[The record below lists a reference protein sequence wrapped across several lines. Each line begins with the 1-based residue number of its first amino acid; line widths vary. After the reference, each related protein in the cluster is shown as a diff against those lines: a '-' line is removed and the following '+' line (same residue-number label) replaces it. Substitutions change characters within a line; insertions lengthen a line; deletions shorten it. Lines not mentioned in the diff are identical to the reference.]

1 MPTNLPPDAQEAE
14 RRYREAETVE
24 EKVATLEEYI
34 SLIPKH
40 KGTDH
45 LRADLRRKLSKLKEA
60 AQTRKKSGKQ
70 ASLFHIDREGAGQVV
85 ITGMTNVG
93 KSSLVVA
100 LTNAEP
106 QVSEAPYTTWEPT
119 PGMMDIDNVPVQLI
133 DTPPLTRE
141 FVDPEMLNLI
151 RRADILLLVIDLQTY
166 PLQQMEDALA
176 ILEENRIV
184 PENYRAREDD
194 ERRLVRKPLLI
205 VVNRTDDESLDE
217 DFEVLCELV
226 EGDCPF
232 IPVSALTGRGL
243 DRLKGAVFHRLGIMR
258 VFAKPPGRPPDLT
271 APFVLPLGS
280 TVEDLAGKVHRDFYH
295 NLKSA
300 RIWGTGVYDGQTVG
314 RDHVLHEGDVVEL
327 RAG

>member
-14 RRYREAETVE
+14 RRYREAETTE
-24 EKVATLEEYI
+24 EKVAALEEFI

-85 ITGMTNVG
+85 VAGMTNVG
-93 KSSLVVA
+93 KSSLVAA

-119 PGMMDIDNVPVQLI
+119 PGMMDVGNVPVQLI

-151 RRADILLLVIDLQTY
+151 RRADLLLLVIDLQTY
-166 PLQQMEDALA
+166 PLQQMEDALV
-176 ILEENRIV
+176 ILEGYRIV
-184 PENYRAREDD
+184 PESYRQTEDD
-194 ERRLVRKPLLI
+194 ERRIVRKPLLI

-217 DFEVLCELV
+217 DYEVLCELV
-226 EGDCPF
+226 EGDWPL
-232 IPVSALTGRGL
+232 IPVSALTARGL
-243 DRLKGAVFHRLGIMR
+243 DVLQDAIFARLGVMR
-258 VFAKPPGRPPDLT
+258 VYAKPPGRPPDLT

-280 TVEDLAGKVHRDFYH
+280 TVEDLAGKVHRDFLH
-295 NLKSA
+295 NLRSA
-300 RIWGTGVYDGQTVG
+300 RVWGSGVHDGQLVG

-327 RAG
+327 RA

>member
-1 MPTNLPPDAQEAE
+1 
-14 RRYREAETVE
+14 
-24 EKVATLEEYI
+24 
-34 SLIPKH
+34 
-40 KGTDH
+40 

-85 ITGMTNVG
+85 IAGMTNVG

-106 QVSEAPYTTWEPT
+106 QVTEAPFTTWEPT
-119 PGMMDIDNVPVQLI
+119 PGMMDIDHVPVQLI

-151 RRADILLLVIDLQTY
+151 RRADILLLVIDIQTY

-176 ILEENRIV
+176 ILDAHRIV
-184 PENYRAREDD
+184 PEQVREREDD
-194 ERRLVRKPLLI
+194 ERRLVRKPVLI
-205 VVNRTDDESLDE
+205 VVNRMDDENQDE
-217 DFEVLCELV
+217 DFELLRELL
-226 EGDCPF
+226 EGDLPL

-243 DRLKGAVFHRLGIMR
+243 DGLKHAIFHKLGIMR

-271 APFVLPLGS
+271 APFVLPLGG

-300 RIWGTGVYDGQTVG
+300 RVWGSGVHDGQMVG
-314 RDHVLHEGDVVEL
+314 RDHVLHEGDIVEL
-327 RAG
+327 RA

>member
-45 LRADLRRKLSKLKEA
+45 LRADLRRKLSKLKET

-70 ASLFHIDREGAGQVV
+70 ASPFHIDREGAGQVV
-85 ITGMTNVG
+85 VAGMTNVG

-119 PGMMDIDNVPVQLI
+119 PGMVDIDNVPVQLI
-133 DTPPLTRE
+133 DTPPLTPE

-151 RRADILLLVIDLQTY
+151 RRADLLLLVIDLQTY

-184 PENYRAREDD
+184 PEQYLEQDGD
-194 ERRLVRKPLLI
+194 ERRLARKPLLI
-205 VVNRTDDESLDE
+205 VVNRLDDESLEE

-226 EGDCPF
+226 EGEWPL
-232 IPVSALTGRGL
+232 IPVSARTGRGL
-243 DRLKGAVFHRLGIMR
+243 DRLKQAIFDRLGIMR

-271 APFVLPLGS
+271 APFVLALGS
-280 TVEDLAGKVHRDFYH
+280 TVEDLAGKVHRDFLY

-300 RIWGTGVYDGQTVG
+300 RVWGSGVHDGQMVG
-314 RDHVLHEGDVVEL
+314 RDHVLQEGDVVEL
-327 RAG
+327 RA

>member
-60 AQTRKKSGKQ
+60 AQTRKKSAKQ
-70 ASLFHIDREGAGQVV
+70 ASAFHIDREGAGQVV
-85 ITGMTNVG
+85 IAGMTNVG

-100 LTNAEP
+100 LTNAQP

-133 DTPPLTRE
+133 DTPPLTPE

-151 RRADILLLVIDLQTY
+151 RRADLLLLVINLQTY

-176 ILEENRIV
+176 ILDENRIV
-184 PENYRAREDD
+184 PKQSPEREEDG
-194 ERRLVRKPLLI
+194 RRLARKPLLI
-205 VVNRTDDESLDE
+205 VVNGMDDESLEE
-217 DFEVLCELV
+217 DFLVLCELL
-226 EGDCPF
+226 EGDWPL

-243 DRLKGAVFHRLGIMR
+243 DRLKEAVFDRLGVMR
-258 VFAKPPGRPPDLT
+258 VFAKPPGRPPDMT

-280 TVEDLAGKVHRDFYH
+280 TVEDLAAKVHRDFYY

-300 RIWGTGVYDGQTVG
+300 RVWGSGVYDGQMVG

-327 RAG
+327 RA

>member
-60 AQTRKKSGKQ
+60 AQTRKKSAKQ
-70 ASLFHIDREGAGQVV
+70 ASPFHIDREGAGQVV
-85 ITGMTNVG
+85 VAGMTNVG

-106 QVSEAPYTTWEPT
+106 QVSEAPFTTWEPT

-151 RRADILLLVIDLQTY
+151 RRADLLLLVINLQTY
-166 PLQQMEDALA
+166 PLQHMEEALA

-184 PENYRAREDD
+184 PEQYHQRADE
-194 ERRLVRKPLLI
+194 ERRLARKPLLL
-205 VVNRTDDESLDE
+205 VVNGTDDESLDE

-243 DRLKGAVFHRLGIMR
+243 ERLKQAIFQKLGIMR

-271 APFVLPLGS
+271 APFVLPLGG
-280 TVEDLAGKVHRDFYH
+280 TVEDLAAKVHRDFVH
-295 NLKSA
+295 HLKSA
-300 RIWGTGVYDGQTVG
+300 RVWGAGVHDGQMVG
-314 RDHVLHEGDVVEL
+314 RDHVLHEGDIVEL
-327 RAG
+327 RA

>member
-40 KGTDH
+40 KGTDR

-60 AQTRKKSGKQ
+60 AQTRKKSAKQ
-70 ASLFHIDREGAGQVV
+70 ASPFHIDREGAGQVV
-85 ITGMTNVG
+85 IAGMTNTG

-119 PGMMDIDNVPVQLI
+119 PGMMDVDNVPVQLI
-133 DTPPLTRE
+133 DTPPLTPE

-151 RRADILLLVIDLQTY
+151 RRADLLLLVIDLQTY
-166 PLQQMEDALA
+166 PLQQMDDALA

-184 PENYRAREDD
+184 PEQYEVQKGD
-194 ERRLVRKPLLI
+194 ERRLARKQVLI
-205 VVNRTDDESLDE
+205 VVNRLDDESLEE

-226 EGDCPF
+226 EGDWPL

-243 DRLKGAVFHRLGIMR
+243 DGLKQAVFDRLGVMR
-258 VFAKPPGRPPDLT
+258 VYAKPPGQPPDLS
-271 APFVLPLGS
+271 APFVLPLGG
-280 TVEDLAGKVHRDFYH
+280 TVEDLAGKVHRDFLY
-295 NLKSA
+295 NLKAA
-300 RIWGTGVYDGQTVG
+300 RVWGSGVHDGQMVG
-314 RDHVLHEGDVVEL
+314 RDHVLHEGDIVEL
-327 RAG
+327 RA

>member
-70 ASLFHIDREGAGQVV
+70 ASPFHIDREGAGQVV
-85 ITGMTNVG
+85 IAGMTNVG

-119 PGMMDIDNVPVQLI
+119 PGMMDVDNVPVQLI
-133 DTPPLTRE
+133 DTPPLTPE

-151 RRADILLLVIDLQTY
+151 RRADLLLLVIDLQTY

-184 PENYRAREDD
+184 PEQYREQDGD
-194 ERRLVRKPLLI
+194 ERRLARKPLLI
-205 VVNRTDDESLDE
+205 VVNRLDDESLEE

-226 EGDCPF
+226 EGDWPL

-243 DRLKGAVFHRLGIMR
+243 DRLKQAVFDKLGIMR

-280 TVEDLAGKVHRDFYH
+280 TVEDLAGKVHRDFFY

-300 RIWGTGVYDGQTVG
+300 RVWGSGVHDGQMVG
-314 RDHVLHEGDVVEL
+314 RDHVLHEGDIVEL
-327 RAG
+327 RA

>member
-24 EKVATLEEYI
+24 DKVATLEEYI

-60 AQTRKKSGKQ
+60 AQTRKKSAKQ
-70 ASLFHIDREGAGQVV
+70 ASPFHIDREGAGQIVV
-85 ITGMTNVG
+85 TGVTNTG

-106 QVSEAPYTTWEPT
+106 PVSDAPYTTWEPT
-119 PGMMDIDNVPVQLI
+119 PGMMDVDNVPVQLI

-141 FVDPEMLNLI
+141 FVDPEMLNLM
-151 RRADILLLVIDLQTY
+151 RRADLLLLVIDLQTY
-166 PLQQMEDALA
+166 PLQQLDDALA
-176 ILEENRIV
+176 ILEDNRIV
-184 PENYRAREDD
+184 PEQYQEREGD
-194 ERRLVRKPLLI
+194 ERRLARKPVLI

-226 EGDCPF
+226 EGECPF

-243 DRLKGAVFHRLGIMR
+243 DRLKQAVFQKLGIMR

-271 APFVLPLGS
+271 APFVLPLGG
-280 TVEDLAGKVHRDFYH
+280 TVEDLAAKVHRDFYYH
-295 NLKSA
+295 LKSA
-300 RIWGTGVYDGQTVG
+300 RVWGTGVHDGQLVG
-314 RDHVLHEGDVVEL
+314 RDHVLHEGDIVEL
-327 RAG
+327 RA

>member
-24 EKVATLEEYI
+24 EKVAALEEYI

-60 AQTRKKSGKQ
+60 AQARKKSGKQ
-70 ASLFHIDREGAGQVV
+70 ASPFHIDREGAGQVV
-85 ITGMTNVG
+85 IAGMTNVG

-100 LTNAEP
+100 LTNAQP

-133 DTPPLTRE
+133 DTPPLSRE

-151 RRADILLLVIDLQTY
+151 RRADLLLLMIDIQTF
-166 PLQQMEDALA
+166 PLQQLEDALA
-176 ILEENRIV
+176 ILDDNRIV
-184 PENYRAREDD
+184 PEEYQTREDD
-194 ERRLVRKPLLI
+194 GRRLVRKPVLV
-205 VVNRTDDESLDE
+205 VVNRTDDERLDG

-232 IPVSALTGRGL
+232 IPVSALNGRGL
-243 DRLKGAVFHRLGIMR
+243 DRLKQAIFQKLGIMR
-258 VFAKPPGRPPDLT
+258 VFAKPPGRPPDLS

-280 TVEDLAGKVHRDFYH
+280 TVEDLAAKVHRDFYAH
-295 NLKSA
+295 LKSA
-300 RIWGTGVYDGQTVG
+300 RVWGSGVHDGQMVG
-314 RDHVLHEGDVVEL
+314 RDHVLREGDIVEL
-327 RAG
+327 RA